1 MDRKRSRDASMR
13 EAPLGV
19 GAGNEQIDGIIITHA
34 FYPLAKE
41 KMQRRN
47 AKSVSV
53 RL

>member
-13 EAPLGV
+13 EAPS
-19 GAGNEQIDGIIITHA
+19 GNEQIDGIIITHA